1 MQASRAEALIG
12 SWSRWTPFL
21 IRSSFDSFERRWR
34 LAETVNR
41 KLNVLL
47 FALRHFYEY
56 AVTRQLRKN
65 PTSQKPTSFLGVLT
79 MVTSTGCRYYLQVSR
94 VGVGSDGGDVF
105 R

>member
-34 LAETVNR
+34 LAR

-56 AVTRQLRKN
+56 AVIRQLTHL
-65 PTSQKPTSFLGVLT
+65 P
-79 MVTSTGCRYYLQVSR
+79 
-94 VGVGSDGGDVF
+94 GDS
-105 R
+105 